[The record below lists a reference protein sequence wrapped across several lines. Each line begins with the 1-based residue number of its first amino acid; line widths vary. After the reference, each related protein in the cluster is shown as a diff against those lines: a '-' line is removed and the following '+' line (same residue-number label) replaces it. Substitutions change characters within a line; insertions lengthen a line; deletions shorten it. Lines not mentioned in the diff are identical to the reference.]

1 MWRVSS
7 DPDLVSQQTR
17 GDGVNLRRPA
27 SDKIMTGSVPI
38 IVCGQSP
45 AAAFGVLVE
54 AIGADDN

>member
-1 MWRVSS
+1 
-7 DPDLVSQQTR
+7 
-17 GDGVNLRRPA
+17 
-27 SDKIMTGSVPI
+27 MTESVPI